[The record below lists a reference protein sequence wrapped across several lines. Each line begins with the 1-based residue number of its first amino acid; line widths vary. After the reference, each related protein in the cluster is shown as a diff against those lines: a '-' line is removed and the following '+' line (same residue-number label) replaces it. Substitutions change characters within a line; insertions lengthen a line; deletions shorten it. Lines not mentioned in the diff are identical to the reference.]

1 MKHLTTRQLVELSL
15 YAALIFISVQF
26 LRIPLGAQFVHFGNA
41 LVVVAVLLYGSR
53 LGALVAAIGLG
64 LFDVLNGYAAE
75 VWITI
80 LESLIVCL
88 VLHFVFEKLM
98 HSDDKRRNV
107 IIVGIIAAITKII
120 SNLVKYTII
129 NSVAGGL
136 QFQVAFLAALVKTAV
151 NAYHHNANTIE
162 SLLDCLEGKAA
173 FKGQANDLVW
183 ANKWQAK
190 L

>member
-88 VLHFVFEKLM
+88 VLHFVFEKFKCTLM
-98 HSDDKRRNV
+98 IKRAQRYYCWDYCSDNKKLLV
-107 IIVGIIAAITKII
+107 IL
-120 SNLVKYTII
+120 SNTRY
-129 NSVAGGL
+129 
-136 QFQVAFLAALVKTAV
+136 Q
-151 NAYHHNANTIE
+151 
-162 SLLDCLEGKAA
+162 
-173 FKGQANDLVW
+173 
-183 ANKWQAK
+183 
-190 L
+190 